1 MVFFSLLTFSLN
13 KWPALGSSF
22 FISIVGF
29 PLILHA
35 FDDLFSI
42 FKIRKKYR
50 PIKVTRD
57 FLVQVV
63 LVGRNGRPAGRRPID
78 GRAIESPDFH
88 FSHLHRRH
96 ISSSIGIHFR
106 RAAAAPAA
114 VHSSDR
120 YILKWIYN
128 CVRLPGFLA
137 SVHSFDSHRRPLL
150 CSQKR
155 IKKTQTSK
163 SVRATFFYSTNQQS
177 TRNQFKWTG
186 KAVNQILN
194 SITNP
199 QSKSIHFFEQMK
211 VLVF

>member
-1 MVFFSLLTFSLN
+1 MNLNDLKSSIKFTFKEITLN
-13 KWPALGSSF
+13 VIEW
-22 FISIVGF
+22 
-29 PLILHA
+29 LIHFEWKKKNGHTA
-35 FDDLFSI
+35 
-42 FKIRKKYR
+42 RKES
-50 PIKVTRD
+50 
-57 FLVQVV
+57 FLVEFL
-63 LVGRNGRPAGRRPID
+63 LVGRNGRAAGRRPID
-78 GRAIESPDFH
+78 RRGIESPDFH

-106 RAAAAPAA
+106 RAAAAAPAA

-163 SVRATFFYSTNQQS
+163 SVGLPSFIQQINNQ
-177 TRNQFKWTG
+177 
-186 KAVNQILN
+186 
-194 SITNP
+194 
-199 QSKSIHFFEQMK
+199 H
-211 VLVF
+211 